1 MAGGDDFLPELFRGT
16 EGLIYFCALR
26 NSKSKLPPG
35 EVAHIITRDLDKIE
49 RFRDKWDRPEHEC
62 GIYFHAATLKVGADR
77 RIKTNCRQFSALF
90 SDTDDANHELSR
102 DIVCAL
108 FEQAECPPTLIVDSG
123 HGLQPYWLLVEPCND
138 AGRIEKARRAIQNIT
153 ASDNVADAARV
164 MRLVGSHNSKKGNG
178 EWLSVEIVSWNL
190 EHRYRLKDLE
200 HWLERAPVIIPRKPE
215 QQKPEGKPKHNGGT
229 RYFYDDVPDLAV
241 VRDALRYIPNDN
253 RQIWCN
259 VGMALS
265 DAFGDAGREV
275 WAEWSASSAKYDAA
289 DQEKNWHSFAPG
301 GGITIRTLF
310 HLAQQ
315 HGWQNNHHAEKK
327 QQTADNKTA
336 PEAVEGISVENFY
349 AYMPTHNYIYVPSR
363 ESWPAA
369 SVNARLAPMPVL
381 DSNGKQKLDNK
392 GKPETTPASKWLDQN
407 RPVSQMTW
415 APGEPLIITNRLISH
430 GGWIKRLGEA
440 VFNLYLPPT
449 IIPGNAAQAEPWLD
463 HIYKVYPNDAEH
475 IIRYFAHRV
484 QRPAEKLNHSLVL
497 GGDQGIGKDTALE
510 PVKYAVGPWNFLE
523 VTPIQIL
530 GRFNGCLKSTIL
542 RISEARD
549 LGEYDRFALYDH
561 MKSMI
566 AVPPDV
572 LRVDEKN
579 LREHSILNCCSVII
593 TTNHRTDGIYLPADD
608 RRHYVAW
615 SSLKKTNFDE
625 SYWDRLWRWY
635 LRQGLRHVAAYLLEF
650 DISAF
655 NPKAPPPQTSAF
667 WDIVTASRSPEDA
680 ELADVLDRLGN
691 PDAVTLPSIQ
701 AHAQGGFAD
710 FLLERKNRRIV
721 GYRFEAC
728 GYIAVR
734 NDAAKDGLWK
744 IAGARQVV
752 YAKNSLTLAEQMR
765 AARKLQE
772 IE

>member
-1 MAGGDDFLPELFRGT
+1 
-16 EGLIYFCALR
+16 
-26 NSKSKLPPG
+26 
-35 EVAHIITRDLDKIE
+35 
-49 RFRDKWDRPEHEC
+49 
-62 GIYFHAATLKVGADR
+62 
-77 RIKTNCRQFSALF
+77 
-90 SDTDDANHELSR
+90 
-102 DIVCAL
+102 
-108 FEQAECPPTLIVDSG
+108 
-123 HGLQPYWLLVEPCND
+123 
-138 AGRIEKARRAIQNIT
+138 
-153 ASDNVADAARV
+153 
-164 MRLVGSHNSKKGNG
+164 
-178 EWLSVEIVSWNL
+178 
-190 EHRYRLKDLE
+190 
-200 HWLERAPVIIPRKPE
+200 
-215 QQKPEGKPKHNGGT
+215 
-229 RYFYDDVPDLAV
+229 
-241 VRDALRYIPNDN
+241 
-253 RQIWCN
+253 
-259 VGMALS
+259 MALS

-463 HIYKVYPNDAEH
+463 HIYKVYPDDAEH

-523 VTPIQIL
+523 VTPVQIL
-530 GRFNGCLKSTIL
+530 GRFNGFLKSTIL

-655 NPKAPPPQTSAF
+655 NPKHRHRRHRHFGISSPPAAHRRMPSSPTYSIGSAIPTLLPCPVSKPMPKAALPIF
-667 WDIVTASRSPEDA
+667 CSNAKIGASSDTALKPAAISRFAMTPPKTGCGKLPALAKWSTPKTALRSPSRCERRGNSKRSNDLASVSHERRDDFVPFRRQFMRRWFASRLSIPIVGIIQVA
-680 ELADVLDRLGN
+680 F
-691 PDAVTLPSIQ
+691 DAVEVGVHPSAI
-701 AHAQGGFAD
+701 
-710 FLLERKNRRIV
+710 LIV
-721 GYRFEAC
+721 S
-728 GYIAVR
+728 IH
-734 NDAAKDGLWK
+734 NDAMRFVPILVCRPPHCLQRHGSACRRRFRRERLPESGRGHAEKTP
-744 IAGARQVV
+744 ATTTFPAR
-752 YAKNSLTLAEQMR
+752 TIRRR
-765 AARKLQE
+765 AQ
-772 IE
+772 